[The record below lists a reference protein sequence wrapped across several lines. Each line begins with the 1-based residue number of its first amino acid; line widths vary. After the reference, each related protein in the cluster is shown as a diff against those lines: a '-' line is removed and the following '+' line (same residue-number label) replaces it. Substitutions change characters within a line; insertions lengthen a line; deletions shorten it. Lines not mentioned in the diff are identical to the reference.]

1 METIK
6 TLTLSPEQVAQ
17 LAKLAKAYKEE
28 QAKESVHK
36 KNKEAIGK
44 TIKEFFGEQ
53 FDGNITIET
62 DDYTGTI
69 TYKYVISFVADKEK
83 IIEQGLYNELYKP
96 SQAHKLTVG

>member
-6 TLTLSPEQVAQ
+6 TLKLTKEQTEQ
-17 LAKLAKAYKEE
+17 LARLAKQYKEE

-44 TIKEFFGEQ
+44 TIKAFLTDA
-53 FDGNITIET
+53 FDGELTIET

-69 TYKYVISFVADKEK
+69 NYKYVISFVADKEK
-83 IIEQGLYNELYKP
+83 ITDMGLYDELYKP
-96 SQAHKLTVG
+96 SQSHKLTVS

>member
-6 TLTLSPEQVAQ
+6 TIALTDEQVDK

-28 QAKESVHK
+28 LTQETIHK

-44 TIKEFFGEQ
+44 TIKAFFGDA
-53 FDGNITIET
+53 FDGDVTIKTEE
-62 DDYTGTI
+62 YTGTI
-69 TYKYVISFVADKEK
+69 TYKYIISFVADKEK
-83 IIEQGLYNELYKP
+83 IIEKGLYDELYKP